1 MTEII
6 KEIYRGFDENPQRA
20 WLEILVVLMLTILLL
35 GFLYFY
41 AEPIP
46 SEIPD
51 QLRLEEGLN
60 P

>member
-1 MTEII
+1 MTEIL
-6 KEIYRGFDENPQRA
+6 KEIYRGFDENPKRA
-20 WLEILVVLMLTILLL
+20 WLGILAVLGITVLLL

-46 SEIPD
+46 SEIPE
-51 QLRLEEGLN
+51 QPRLEEVVR

>member
-20 WLEILVVLMLTILLL
+20 WLEILVVLMLTVLLL

-41 AEPIP
+41 AEPIH
-46 SEIPD
+46 
-51 QLRLEEGLN
+51 LRFQSN
-60 P
+60 RDSKRW

>member
-6 KEIYRGFDENPQRA
+6 KEIYRGFDENPQGA

-46 SEIPD
+46 FEIPD